1 MEEGVS
7 VKGGIRKEGRSWRGA
22 FEGKLAMIFL
32 ENSEYFREPRGAVR
46 LVGSD

>member
-22 FEGKLAMIFL
+22 FEGKRAMIFWGEL
-32 ENSEYFREPRGAVR
+32 
-46 LVGSD
+46 

>member
-22 FEGKLAMIFL
+22 FDGEAGHDVLG
-32 ENSEYFREPRGAVR
+32 ENSEYWTREEFCVW
-46 LVGSD
+46 D